1 MGRLFCHFLHTRTI
15 CKAFKVHK
23 FKSVKQLSV
32 IAITYLLFI
41 ATFSV
46 EAQTEWKLEKSAKGI
61 NVYTRYI
68 PETSIKE
75 FKAEMVIK
83 AQMKELEQAIHE
95 VNHHPEWMAGVE
107 YSDVLNADPKIL
119 QYNMHVPFP
128 FTDRYVVMSS
138 KTESDA
144 DTCRVIQEH
153 SDYPAGKVGNSVGIE
168 YIKGYWLFT
177 KLDENTTSVVY
188 QFVTDPG
195 GSLPDWLVNSFIVK
209 NPYTTL
215 SNLRDRLE

>member
-1 MGRLFCHFLHTRTI
+1 
-15 CKAFKVHK
+15 
-23 FKSVKQLSV
+23 
-32 IAITYLLFI
+32 
-41 ATFSV
+41 
-46 EAQTEWKLEKSAKGI
+46 
-61 NVYTRYI
+61 
-68 PETSIKE
+68 
-75 FKAEMVIK
+75 MVVK
-83 AQMKELEQAIHE
+83 AQMKELERALHE
-95 VNHHPEWMAGVE
+95 VNHHPEWMAGVK
-107 YSDVLNADPKIL
+107 YSGVLNSEPEIL

-144 DTCRVIQEH
+144 GTCRVTLEH
-153 SDYPAGKVGNSVGIE
+153 SDYPAGEVGNKVKIE

-177 KLDENTTSVVY
+177 KVDENTTSVVY

-209 NPYTTL
+209 NPFTTL